1 MAKEKF
7 GIAVAAE
14 IAREVDELVAE
25 CDDLGATRSE
35 IVEAILTAFIQTE
48 SNHAEQ
54 VRKVIIRKRK
64 GYRTRQCPFVGSVL
78 QNMFK
83 HNQKLRTRYYNQWT
97 IELPFYITLYLT
109 NNNRDWEVCPLVSC
123 SSPSRSNRART
134 RALTAL

>member
-7 GIAVAAE
+7 GVAVDE
-14 IAREVDELVAE
+14 KIVQEVDELVAE

-64 GYRTRQCPFVGSVL
+64 G
-78 QNMFK
+78 
-83 HNQKLRTRYYNQWT
+83 
-97 IELPFYITLYLT
+97 TL
-109 NNNRDWEVCPLVSC
+109 
-123 SSPSRSNRART
+123 
-134 RALTAL
+134 